1 MALAIPVSV
10 RQLGLDVIATHDTAK
25 YEIVGTDMQLL
36 RLHLDPGEKVTAEPG
51 AMVYAHSATKAGCN
65 GDDCCAR
72 CLSGSPCIMGTFEA
86 TGPGAYVGLTPV
98 RPAKV
103 LPLNLNGRRFLGKD
117 RAYFASIGDV
127 TVSYDVDTNPLTCCC
142 GGQGLIRQVIKG
154 DGMAFMGAMGVITT
168 KTLAAGETLQVDTTS
183 VVAWEDSVKFAV
195 RRAGSFFTC
204 CCAGEGM
211 FQRPVAVTIFERFDR
226 ENEEKSLPTCL
237 VGMFNTTLE
246 GPGLVF
252 LQSYS
257 HGKFKQFAEIWAL
270 QNGGGAGN
278 VMSQGGAAFGGA
290 PSAADDD
297 VLIEGVALSPDDVRR
312 RGLPVVA
319 AAAAAAAPMDRK
331 GV

>member
-10 RQLGLDVIATHDTAK
+10 RQLGLDVIAAHDTAK

-154 DGMAFMGAMGVITT
+154 EGMAFMGAMGVITT

-195 RRAGSFFTC
+195 RRTGSFFTC
-204 CCAGEGM
+204 CCAGE
-211 FQRPVAVTIFERFDR
+211 
-226 ENEEKSLPTCL
+226 
-237 VGMFNTTLE
+237 GMFNTTLE

-319 AAAAAAAPMDRK
+319 GAAAAAAPMDRK

>member
-1 MALAIPVSV
+1 MALLSLAASSRLTVIHDVPSVVCLARIP
-10 RQLGLDVIATHDTAK
+10 RCT
-25 YEIVGTDMQLL
+25 
-36 RLHLDPGEKVTAEPG
+36 RLVEV
-51 AMVYAHSATKAGCN
+51 
-65 GDDCCAR
+65 
-72 CLSGSPCIMGTFEA
+72 MGEA
-86 TGPGAYVGLTPV
+86 TPGPGAYVGLTPV

-195 RRAGSFFTC
+195 RRTGSFFTC
-204 CCAGEGM
+204 CCAGE
-211 FQRPVAVTIFERFDR
+211 
-226 ENEEKSLPTCL
+226 
-237 VGMFNTTLE
+237 GMFNTTLE

-312 RGLPVVA
+312 RRRRVDA

>member
-25 YEIVGTDMQLL
+25 YEIVGTDMQML
-36 RLHLDPGEKVTAEPG
+36 RIHLDPGEKVTAEPG

-195 RRAGSFFTC
+195 RRTGSFFTC
-204 CCAGEGM
+204 CCAGE
-211 FQRPVAVTIFERFDR
+211 
-226 ENEEKSLPTCL
+226 
-237 VGMFNTTLE
+237 GMFNTTLE

-278 VMSQGGAAFGGA
+278 VMSQGGAFGGA